1 MGVYLFNIF
10 LNILFA
16 SALLYKRE
24 GDSGEV
30 NKKLYVTLAS
40 VQWVLIS
47 GLRHVSV
54 GADTYEYSQ
63 SFYRALYT
71 SWAEA
76 INLLHATFRG
86 EIEGRDPGYL
96 IFEKICGLFTTD
108 YQVYLII
115 IAVIFSGLMGY
126 SVYKNSKD
134 PLLSYI
140 LYDALFYAF
149 FSITGL
155 RQTIATAFAVFI
167 GYELIKKQKMILF
180 VMLILTV
187 ATIHKSALIF
197 LIFYPLYFIR
207 ITGFKRMFAIGMIG
221 VSFVMRSQL
230 STFFKEVSGY
240 DNYGV
245 YDGVGNTWTFIVLF
259 LTVILIAI
267 AFSDVIEYYDQ
278 AANHYLNA
286 LLIGAFFLPL
296 TLINPSAM
304 RIVQYFSIFLIFL
317 LPDMLAIINE
327 QNRRIVKSGI
337 ILVLI
342 LLLVRSNPR
351 YLFFWQG

>member
-1 MGVYLFNIF
+1 MIVYLFNIF

-16 SALLYKRE
+16 SALLYKSE
-24 GDSGEV
+24 GDSEER
-30 NKKLYVTLAS
+30 NKKIYVMLAS
-40 VQWVLIS
+40 LQWILIS

-63 SFYRALYT
+63 SFYRALST
-71 SWAEA
+71 PWSEA
-76 INLLHATFRG
+76 IYLFCAIFSG
-86 EIEGRDPGYL
+86 AIEGRDPGYL

-108 YQVYLII
+108 YQIYLII

-140 LYDALFYAF
+140 LYDTLFYAF

-167 GYELIKKQKMILF
+167 GYELIKKRKLILF
-180 VMLILTV
+180 VTVILIV

-207 ITGFKRMFAIGMIG
+207 ITGFKRIIAIGMIG

-230 STFFKEVSGY
+230 SSYFKEISGY

-245 YDGVGNTWTFIVLF
+245 YDGAGNTWTFIVLF
-259 LTVILIAI
+259 LTVLLVVIL
-267 AFSDVIEYYDQ
+267 FSDIIEYYDQ
-278 AANHYLNA
+278 AAGHYLNA

-304 RIVQYFSIFLIFL
+304 RIVQYFSIFLMFL
-317 LPDMLAIINE
+317 LPDMLAIFNE
-327 QNRRIVKSGI
+327 QSRRIAKFGI
-337 ILVLI
+337 ILVFI
-342 LLLVRSNPR
+342 LLLIRSNPR